1 MTDEH
6 DALVAELGKERE
18 IASVGNTSDYHKKRF
33 ESLKKEVASGTPK
46 PKKEAPPAKEPE
58 TKIESTASNSTN
70 TNVTDNGT
78 S

>member
-6 DALVAELGKERE
+6 DSLVAELGKERE
-18 IASVGNTSDYHKKRF
+18 IASGGNPSDYHKKRF

-58 TKIESTASNSTN
+58 TTVTTASNESTN
-70 TNVTDNGT
+70 TTLGT